1 MNSKEYLKAIRII
14 LIRFLYI
21 ILFLLIANLS
31 NAQNI
36 KKAYFAG
43 GCFWCMEEAFEKVN
57 GILEVTSGYS
67 GGTTK
72 NPTYKEVTYGK
83 TGHFEVIEIRYDGS
97 KIKYKDL
104 LETFWINID
113 PFDVNGQFCDKGYSY
128 RSVAF
133 YSSDTEKYL
142 IENSITKLEK
152 RFNKKI
158 VTYVRKFDKF
168 YKAEEYHQ
176 NYYVE
181 NFINYLRYK
190 KGCRRVEILEKIW
203 N

>member
-1 MNSKEYLKAIRII
+1 
-14 LIRFLYI
+14 
-21 ILFLLIANLS
+21 
-31 NAQNI
+31 
-36 KKAYFAG
+36 
-43 GCFWCMEEAFEKVN
+43 MEEAFEKVN

-176 NYYVE
+176 DYYVE

-190 KGCRRVEILEKIW
+190 KGCRRVKTLEKIW